1 MADLRAT
8 NKLCDYE
15 YHDPGHSISFVS
27 PEVGV
32 ASPPTFS
39 RPKRRATGGSGGSFA
54 RRMRGFL
61 LLVVLFCLLLVAS
74 VHSHPFFVA
83 LTRLQDAEQL
93 MSKRGLDKCGCNLGC
108 FYSSARDCMSCCAL
122 AL

>member
-1 MADLRAT
+1 MGGTIL
-8 NKLCDYE
+8 
-15 YHDPGHSISFVS
+15 S
-27 PEVGV
+27 PAPFCSTVLSA
-32 ASPPTFS
+32 ASLLILSQKTEEE
-39 RPKRRATGGSGGSFA
+39 
-54 RRMRGFL
+54 MRGIVIL
-61 LLVVLFCLLLVAS
+61 LLIVVSLLLIS
-74 VHSHPFFVA
+74 TVHSHPFFIA